1 MSALRRTRNTFQVS
15 QARTTT
21 GGRKG
26 LSNSFAAIIEKAGVE
41 GIVKGYVRVLM
52 RYLHDADTMW
62 RLQVRAI
69 TFEGVGDANVLRL
82 VDEPMPEIRSN
93 DLLVRTHAAGV
104 NRADILH
111 RQGVYGPRPDFGD
124 SLLPGL
130 EIAGEV
136 VEVGPKA
143 EGFEVKDRVMAIV
156 GGGGYA
162 EYARVDSR
170 MCIPIPER
178 LS

>member
-1 MSALRRTRNTFQVS
+1 M
-15 QARTTT
+15 
-21 GGRKG
+21 
-26 LSNSFAAIIEKAGVE
+26 
-41 GIVKGYVRVLM
+41 
-52 RYLHDADTMW
+52 
-62 RLQVRAI
+62 RAI

-162 EYARVDSR
+162 EYARADSR